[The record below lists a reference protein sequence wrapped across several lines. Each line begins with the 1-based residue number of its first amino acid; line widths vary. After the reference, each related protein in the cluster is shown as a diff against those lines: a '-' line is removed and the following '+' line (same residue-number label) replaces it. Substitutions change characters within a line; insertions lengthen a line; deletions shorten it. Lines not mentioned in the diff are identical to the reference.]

1 MEALPLSILNRL
13 IRKEVLIM
21 VFVSKKKGE
30 SKDSLFRKFT
40 KIFIEENIVDEV
52 RNKLFYKK
60 PSLLRKEKEKELLKS
75 KRQSRPFRRIYQ
87 R

>member
-1 MEALPLSILNRL
+1 
-13 IRKEVLIM
+13 M
-21 VFVSKKKGE
+21 VIVRKKKGE
-30 SKDSLFRKFT
+30 TKDNMFRKFT

-75 KRQSRPFRRIYQ
+75 RRQPRPLRRYYH